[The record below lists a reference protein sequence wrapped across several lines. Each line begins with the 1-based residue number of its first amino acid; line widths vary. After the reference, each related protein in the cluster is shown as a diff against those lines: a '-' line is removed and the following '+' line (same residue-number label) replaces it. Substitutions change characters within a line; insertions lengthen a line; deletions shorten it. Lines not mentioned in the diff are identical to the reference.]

1 MKSIELVNHFP
12 KEYNPQNFYDFLR
25 LACNGTNLPGYVR
38 DIFDIYTSRKQE
50 ELIKNIVERLNKLEN
65 RDQIMDCFK
74 SNEMNDLMHY
84 AFIKSTLCHKIE
96 QIKKMA
102 DIIIAAL
109 ENDKI
114 SHDDAEVLINIVS
127 EMNTAEAE
135 AFFDIYN
142 NIIKNKVDDINFEKE
157 EFSIDVFSNKKYIS
171 LIDNIVSKG
180 LLKKIIYKS
189 NAFWDGGSKLA
200 DERYNYTYYGVLFLK
215 IIYNEDI
222 NMK

>member
-12 KEYNPQNFYDFLR
+12 KEYDSQNFYDILK
-25 LACNGTNLPGYVR
+25 LACNGTNLPGYVK

-65 RDQIMDCFK
+65 RDQIIDCFK

-114 SHDDAEVLINIVS
+114 SHSDAEVLINIVS
-127 EMNTAEAE
+127 EMNTIEAE
-135 AFFDIYN
+135 AFLDIYN
-142 NIIKNKVDDINFEKE
+142 NLTKKEKTKNTKFHNY
-157 EFSIDVFSNKKYIS
+157 EFNVEIFSDERYIS
-171 LIDNIVSKG
+171 IIDKLVSKG

-189 NAFWDGGSKLA
+189 NAFWDGGSPFS
-200 DERYNYTYYGVLFLK
+200 DERYIYTYYGLLFVNVVYRK
-215 IIYNEDI
+215 I
-222 NMK
+222 